1 MNLRET
7 IRIKTDAFS
16 KFHFYQDKCINS
28 RSAEIIFLVI
38 TGRSNPPVE
47 IHHRRNYIWSP
58 ALPANKGFLPGNK
71 YCSSI
76 PWIPSHIKKLTPGQD
91 TLCMKKSV
99 IITAQMLQHLSVP
112 DSGKSVPAQI
122 PSYSGFQISLMKMRD
137 FCKAKHTKFHPMY
150 QANFSIFGW
159 AFIRAL
165 KFLSFTIKKFM
176 HPLL

>member
-7 IRIKTDAFS
+7 MRIKTDAFS
-16 KFHFYQDKCINS
+16 QVHFYQDKCINS

-38 TGRSNPPVE
+38 TGCSNPPVE

-58 ALPANKGFLPGNK
+58 ALPANKGFLPRNK

-91 TLCMKKSV
+91 TFCVKKSV

-112 DSGKSVPAQI
+112 DSGRSVPAQI

-137 FCKAKHTKFHPMY
+137 FCKAKTHKVSPNVPSQFQHLWMGFH
-150 QANFSIFGW
+150 
-159 AFIRAL
+159 
-165 KFLSFTIKKFM
+165 
-176 HPLL
+176 